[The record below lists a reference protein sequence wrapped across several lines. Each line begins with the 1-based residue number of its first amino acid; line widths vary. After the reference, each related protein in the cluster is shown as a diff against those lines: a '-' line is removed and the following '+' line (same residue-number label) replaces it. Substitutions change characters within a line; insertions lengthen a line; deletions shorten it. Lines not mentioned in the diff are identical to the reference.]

1 MAPRKP
7 KPLTEAEPKQE
18 LTDAEKL
25 AVIAGIV
32 NDPDI
37 RRVRVRRE
45 AVLKIRE
52 VLKGDPGLVIE
63 VADPDNAEDTE
74 EDTGEDETGTET
86 QNEQLSDP
94 ASTDSSEGTGEGAEG
109 ASRSW

>member
-1 MAPRKP
+1 MTPRKP
-7 KPLTEAEPKQE
+7 KP

-45 AVLKIRE
+45 AVVKIQQ
-52 VLKGDPGLVIE
+52 VLKGEPALVIT
-63 VADPDNAEDTE
+63 VAEPDAVEDTA

-94 ASTDSSEGTGEGAEG
+94 ASVDSSENTGDAAEG
-109 ASRSW
+109 SRDW